1 MLPLTLVKTGD
12 LAKVIKVNGR
22 DNVKKHLADLG
33 FVDGTI
39 VNVISSHDGDII
51 LNVKDSRL
59 AVTREMADKIMIEL
73 RKQYPE
79 CPENHIV
86 DILAALVSAYSLKKS
101 EKYTGKESKSHE

>member
-1 MLPLTLVKTGD
+1 MLPLTFVKTGD

-73 RKQYPE
+73 VDRKDLLKAK
-79 CPENHIV
+79 IV
-86 DILAALVSAYSLKKS
+86 
-101 EKYTGKESKSHE
+101 

>member
-1 MLPLTLVKTGD
+1 MLPLTFVKTGD
-12 LAKVIKVNGR
+12 LAKVIKVSGR

-73 RKQYPE
+73 VDRK
-79 CPENHIV
+79 
-86 DILAALVSAYSLKKS
+86 DLLKAKVV
-101 EKYTGKESKSHE
+101 

>member
-1 MLPLTLVKTGD
+1 MLPLTFVKTGD
-12 LAKVIKVNGR
+12 LAKVIKVNGK

-73 RKQYPE
+73 VDRKDL
-79 CPENHIV
+79 IKAKV
-86 DILAALVSAYSLKKS
+86 V
-101 EKYTGKESKSHE
+101 

>member
-1 MLPLTLVKTGD
+1 MLPLTFVKTGD
-12 LAKVIKVNGR
+12 FAKVIKVSGR

-51 LNVKDSRL
+51 LNLKDSRL

-73 RKQYPE
+73 VDRK
-79 CPENHIV
+79 
-86 DILAALVSAYSLKKS
+86 DLLKAKVV
-101 EKYTGKESKSHE
+101 

>member
-1 MLPLTLVKTGD
+1 MLPLTFVKTGD

-59 AVTREMADKIMIEL
+59 AVTR
-73 RKQYPE
+73 
-79 CPENHIV
+79 
-86 DILAALVSAYSLKKS
+86 
-101 EKYTGKESKSHE
+101 

>member
-1 MLPLTLVKTGD
+1 MLPLTFVKTGD
-12 LAKVIKVNGR
+12 LAKVIKVSGR

-59 AVTREMADKIMIEL
+59 AVTKEMADKIMIEL
-73 RKQYPE
+73 VDRK
-79 CPENHIV
+79 
-86 DILAALVSAYSLKKS
+86 DLLKAKVV
-101 EKYTGKESKSHE
+101 

>member
-1 MLPLTLVKTGD
+1 MLPLTFVKTGD

-59 AVTREMADKIMIEL
+59 AVTKEMADKIMIEL
-73 RKQYPE
+73 VDRK
-79 CPENHIV
+79 
-86 DILAALVSAYSLKKS
+86 DLLKAKVV
-101 EKYTGKESKSHE
+101 

>member
-1 MLPLTLVKTGD
+1 MLPLTFVKTGD
-12 LAKVIKVNGR
+12 FAKVIKVSGK

-73 RKQYPE
+73 VDRK
-79 CPENHIV
+79 
-86 DILAALVSAYSLKKS
+86 DLLKAKVV
-101 EKYTGKESKSHE
+101 

>member
-1 MLPLTLVKTGD
+1 MLPLTFVKAGD
-12 LAKVIKVNGR
+12 LAKVIKVHGK

-73 RKQYPE
+73 VDRKDL
-79 CPENHIV
+79 IKAKV
-86 DILAALVSAYSLKKS
+86 V
-101 EKYTGKESKSHE
+101 

>member
-1 MLPLTLVKTGD
+1 MLPLTFVKTGD
-12 LAKVIKVNGR
+12 FAKVIKVSGK

-39 VNVISSHDGDII
+39 VNVISSHGGDII

-73 RKQYPE
+73 VDRK
-79 CPENHIV
+79 
-86 DILAALVSAYSLKKS
+86 DLLKAKVV
-101 EKYTGKESKSHE
+101 

>member
-1 MLPLTLVKTGD
+1 MLPLTFVKTGD
-12 LAKVIKVNGR
+12 LAKVIKVNGK

-73 RKQYPE
+73 VDRKDL
-79 CPENHIV
+79 IK
-86 DILAALVSAYSLKKS
+86 AKVSMNL
-101 EKYTGKESKSHE
+101 

>member
-1 MLPLTLVKTGD
+1 MLPLTFVKTGD
-12 LAKVIKVNGR
+12 LAKVVKVSGR

-73 RKQYPE
+73 VDRK
-79 CPENHIV
+79 
-86 DILAALVSAYSLKKS
+86 DLLKAKVV
-101 EKYTGKESKSHE
+101 

>member
-1 MLPLTLVKTGD
+1 MLPLTFVKTGD
-12 LAKVIKVNGR
+12 LAKVIKVNGK

-73 RKQYPE
+73 VDRK
-79 CPENHIV
+79 
-86 DILAALVSAYSLKKS
+86 DLLKAKVV
-101 EKYTGKESKSHE
+101 

>member
-1 MLPLTLVKTGD
+1 MLPLTFVKTGD

-51 LNVKDSRL
+51 LNGKDSRL
-59 AVTREMADKIMIEL
+59 AVTREMAEKIMREL
-73 RKQYPE
+73 VDRK
-79 CPENHIV
+79 
-86 DILAALVSAYSLKKS
+86 DLLKAKVV
-101 EKYTGKESKSHE
+101 

>member
-1 MLPLTLVKTGD
+1 MLPLTFVKTGD
-12 LAKVIKVNGR
+12 LAKVIKVSGR

-59 AVTREMADKIMIEL
+59 AVTKEMADRIMIDMVDKVDYMKA
-73 RKQYPE
+73 KQVA
-79 CPENHIV
+79 I
-86 DILAALVSAYSLKKS
+86 
-101 EKYTGKESKSHE
+101 

>member
-1 MLPLTLVKTGD
+1 MLPLTFVKTGD

-73 RKQYPE
+73 VDRK
-79 CPENHIV
+79 
-86 DILAALVSAYSLKKS
+86 DLLKAKVV
-101 EKYTGKESKSHE
+101 

>member
-1 MLPLTLVKTGD
+1 MLPLTFVKTGD
-12 LAKVIKVNGR
+12 MAKVIKVNGR
-22 DNVKKHLADLG
+22 DNAKKHLADLG

-73 RKQYPE
+73 VDRK
-79 CPENHIV
+79 
-86 DILAALVSAYSLKKS
+86 DLLKAKVV
-101 EKYTGKESKSHE
+101 

>member
-1 MLPLTLVKTGD
+1 MLPLTFVKTGD
-12 LAKVIKVNGR
+12 FAKVIKVSGK

-73 RKQYPE
+73 VDRKDL
-79 CPENHIV
+79 IKAKV
-86 DILAALVSAYSLKKS
+86 V
-101 EKYTGKESKSHE
+101 

>member
-1 MLPLTLVKTGD
+1 MLPLTFVKTGD

-59 AVTREMADKIMIEL
+59 AVTKEMADKVMIEL
-73 RKQYPE
+73 VDRK
-79 CPENHIV
+79 
-86 DILAALVSAYSLKKS
+86 DLLKAKVV
-101 EKYTGKESKSHE
+101 